1 MKEDF
6 LVIDHNML
14 LRRLYLKCNL
24 LYILQE
30 YYVNKNRKNVCKM
43 LETNSELNKY
53 LDNET
58 NIEADEVVLEIEN
71 KIDTNKLNINKIVDN
86 KNIEDNKKIVDDK
99 NIENN
104 KNIVDDK
111 KIKNDKYKIDTNIKK
126 KKRRYIFTT

>member
-6 LVIDHNML
+6 LVIDHNMF

-58 NIEADEVVLEIEN
+58 NIEADEVILEIEN
-71 KIDTNKLNINKIVDN
+71 KIDTNKLNINKIVDH
-86 KNIEDNKKIVDDK
+86 KKIVDDK

-104 KNIVDDK
+104 KK
-111 KIKNDKYKIDTNIKK
+111 
-126 KKRRYIFTT
+126 